1 MYRLFRY
8 GFRKIH
14 LFIFSIVVTILS
26 HNPDLEGD
34 YALSSLTGK
43 RLAKVFIL
51 RPGEGGIIT
60 IVIDIT
66 SI

>member
-14 LFIFSIVVTILS
+14 LFIFSIVVAIS
-26 HNPDLEGD
+26 SQNSDLEGD

-43 RLAKVFIL
+43 RLAKVFML

-66 SI
+66 GL